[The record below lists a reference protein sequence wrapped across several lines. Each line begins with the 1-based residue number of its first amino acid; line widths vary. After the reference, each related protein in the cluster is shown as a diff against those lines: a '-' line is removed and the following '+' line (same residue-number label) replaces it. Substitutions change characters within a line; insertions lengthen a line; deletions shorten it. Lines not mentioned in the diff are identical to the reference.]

1 MKIFPLR
8 IQLLIEHFGLESDK
22 SSLTV
27 IVPFYNEETTLK
39 KSVTNL
45 INENVADSIILV
57 DDYSSDNSLKIA
69 ESLVREHPN
78 LLLLKKETN
87 EGKGS
92 AVYFAKPYVK
102 TTHVIVH
109 DAGRVLDK
117 EDQEY
122 LIKSSLE
129 MWLTAEVIT
138 SSPSFSS

>member
-1 MKIFPLR
+1 M
-8 IQLLIEHFGLESDK
+8 ESDK

-45 INENVADSIILV
+45 IIENVADSIILV

-92 AVYFAKPYVK
+92 AVYFAKPYV
-102 TTHVIVH
+102 
-109 DAGRVLDK
+109 
-117 EDQEY
+117 
-122 LIKSSLE
+122 
-129 MWLTAEVIT
+129 
-138 SSPSFSS
+138 